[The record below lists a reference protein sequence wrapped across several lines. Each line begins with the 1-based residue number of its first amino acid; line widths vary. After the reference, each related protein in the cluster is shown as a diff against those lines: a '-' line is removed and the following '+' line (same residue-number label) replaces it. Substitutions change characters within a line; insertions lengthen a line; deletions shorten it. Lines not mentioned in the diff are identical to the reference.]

1 MKETVDMDILIKS
14 TTGDTK
20 TMQSA
25 RVTSRPTKRIMKWN
39 VQPVQMTIYQGKN
52 HRKYLS
58 CVHFNNQQRVQE
70 GHQLKDQKSYMPYFV
85 ANLTF

>member
-1 MKETVDMDILIKS
+1 MKETADMDILIKS

-20 TMQSA
+20 IMQST

-39 VQPVQMTIYQGKN
+39 IQPVQMNYQGKN
-52 HRKYLS
+52 HRKYSS

>member
-1 MKETVDMDILIKS
+1 MEILIKS

-20 TMQSA
+20 IMQST

-39 VQPVQMTIYQGKN
+39 VQPVQMDYQGKN
-52 HRKYLS
+52 HRKYLG
-58 CVHFNNQQRVQE
+58 CVHFNNSKVQE
-70 GHQLKDQKSYMPYFV
+70 GQQLEDQKSYMPYFV

>member
-20 TMQSA
+20 IMQST

-39 VQPVQMTIYQGKN
+39 VQPVQVDYQGKN

-58 CVHFNNQQRVQE
+58 CVHFNNQQSSRGTTTGGPKVL
-70 GHQLKDQKSYMPYFV
+70 HALFCS
-85 ANLTF
+85 

>member
-1 MKETVDMDILIKS
+1 MKETADMDILIKS

-20 TMQSA
+20 IMQST

-39 VQPVQMTIYQGKN
+39 VQPVQMNYQGRN

-70 GHQLKDQKSYMPYFV
+70 GQQLKNQKSYMPYFV